1 MGSLVLHLSLVSLDS
16 DGLGASFDFQSP
28 RLDLSLFTS
37 AALLGALD
45 SDGDWLAGSLASGDS
60 VSVDPDLALNNDL
73 SSLFSDL
80 DEFGSD
86 LLAVARFVSDDDL
99 SGLLA
104 SLELV
109 FEDDNLLLNLGLLLS
124 SDGELDLL
132 GSLDLAFPFLNS
144 CSAAGTWLLDLLDSD
159 GDLTSSLASSDSV
172 VVDSDLSSGFD
183 DSFLSSVDS
192 HSVLKSFAAASL
204 DGSFSHNN
212 LSSFGA
218 SFLVDS
224 LGSDNNSVGLSDSS
238 LFNSSNSV
246 LVNSVLLLDSLA
258 SAFLVLDDD
267 VLSGLSA
274 DFDSSSPSSELFLVL
289 SDSLSLVFISKFDSS
304 STENSVLS
312 LPSVY
317 SSLGALARFFL
328 YNNHTASSSAF
339 NDSVFES
346 KLFSLFLDK
355 SSSDLDSSES
365 LSHLLAATRL
375 SLNNNLLGI
384 FAGGFSL
391 IPNLVLLVDLDFL
404 LSNLNPSDS
413 VFANSILV
421 QSDSPSSDS
430 FISARAWFASDN
442 DLSSLFA
449 NSESV
454 SVDGDS
460 SVDSVGS
467 NLEGNSVGSSSVG
480 NKGVSPL
487 SDL

>member
-60 VSVDPDLALNNDL
+60 VSVDSDLALNNNL

-267 VLSGLSA
+267 VLSGLRA
-274 DFDSSSPSSELFLVL
+274 DFDSSSPSSELVLILSDSERLVFCLNFLVL
-289 SDSLSLVFISKFDSS
+289 VSQSGILSSPSVNLCLCASTRLLVDSDDLASLCTSD
-304 STENSVLS
+304 NSVLQNEFLS
-312 LPSVY
+312 LSFDEP
-317 SSLGALARFFL
+317 
-328 YNNHTASSSAF
+328 
-339 NDSVFES
+339 
-346 KLFSLFLDK
+346 
-355 SSSDLDSSES
+355 SSDLNSPES
-365 LSHLLAATRL
+365 LSDFFAATGL
-375 SLNNNLLGI
+375 SSDDDFLSS
-384 FAGGFSL
+384 FADFSSVV
-391 IPNLVLLVDLDFL
+391 PDLVLLVDRFYL
-404 LSNLNPSDS
+404 LSGLN
-413 VFANSILV
+413 
-421 QSDSPSSDS
+421 SSDPVILNS
-430 FISARAWFASDN
+430 GFNQGGSPFLDLLLGARTRLVVDN
-442 DLSSLFA
+442 YLSSLFA
-449 NSESV
+449 NSESL
-454 SVDGDS
+454 SVDEHS
-460 SVDSVGS
+460 IVDSVCS
-467 NLEGNSVGSSSVG
+467 NLEGDSVGSSSIS
-480 NKGVSPL
+480 NKGMPPL